1 MAQDGLAAPDSQY
14 LMALGTELGDLY
26 LQQDRDIDTFR
37 DQREMRVAAMSE
49 ADKDYVLVNVDPR
62 DPDITEEAFQQTA
75 ILTLDRPKLA
85 IIGGEGDTAQTV
97 ASKLEHFTE
106 ATLWQCGT
114 RTPGQDTMT
123 QVSDA
128 TLNDGGGWTKMLWA
142 SDLWSSRYSIPSP
155 KGKASSADYKSYD
168 QATEDA
174 KKKAGPP
181 FVWAYVD
188 PRSVYPQWSGGE
200 LCEVLETSNMPT
212 RFAFRRYRLG
222 RDGDG
227 NIVPEELGQATNA
240 IEASRLANA
249 SVQLYEHWDEV
260 WATWA
265 IVGHNYNHEGTGYIV
280 KQYRHRYPFGVPYDY
295 APGLTMSHWRNRKVG
310 WSIGRT
316 KLWLV
321 KYRQYLRAMHAQY
334 VARDLLSPLVTY
346 GDTPAAGV
354 IGENGLPKEP
364 QTAIHPG
371 EILNLPPG
379 RQLARIQY
387 PDAATLEKHMALID
401 GAIRDLESPRVTT
414 LSGMEGAGFAISQV
428 LQYTRTRIGPVRHG
442 IESLLKGQTEK
453 MWDLIREHAG
463 EKVWVF
469 YGGETGT
476 LSASTAA
483 KAEYI
488 GFGPADLE
496 RPMHIEWEVQAQLPT
511 DEMIMA
517 RYAHERLAAGTW
529 GKDEAVSYM
538 GDNPDEIRRS
548 IARDE
553 IRQSDAYKKW
563 LYEEVFA
570 MAGRGDMLQK
580 TQQAMAR
587 AQYGALPSGQPQPGV
602 FEGGGPGLG
611 GVPDLGALAQA
622 PNGAGVGP
630 PPYQQVMGGA
640 QQPGGTL
647 PAGGVALA
655 AHGGIPAPGTAPRLG
670 AVNPNQ

>member
-1 MAQDGLAAPDSQY
+1 MADKGLPAPTSEY
-14 LMALGTELGDLY
+14 LLSLGTELGDLY
-26 LQQDRDIDTFR
+26 LSQDQDIDTFR
-37 DQREMRVAAMSE
+37 DQREMRTPAMAE

-75 ILTLDRPKLA
+75 ILTLERPRLS
-85 IIGGEGDTAQTV
+85 IVGGEGDTAQTV

-106 ATLWQCGT
+106 ESLWQCGT

-123 QVSDA
+123 QIADA
-128 TLNDGGGWTKMLWA
+128 TLNDGGGWSKMLWA
-142 SDLWSSRYSIPSP
+142 SDLWATRYSIPSP
-155 KGKASSADYKSYD
+155 NGKGSKAEYDSYD
-168 QATEDA
+168 KATEDA

-188 PRSVYPQWSGGE
+188 PRNVYPQWSGGE
-200 LCEVLETSNMPT
+200 LCEVLETSQLPT

-222 RDGDG
+222 RDVAG
-227 NIVPEELGQATNA
+227 NIVPEELGQQTNV
-240 IEASRLANA
+240 IEASRLAN
-249 SVQLYEHWDEV
+249 STVQMYEHWDEE

-265 IVGHNYNHEGTGYIV
+265 VCGRNYHEDRTGYIV

-310 WSIGRT
+310 WSIGHT

-364 QTAIHPG
+364 EISVHPG
-371 EILNLPPG
+371 EIINLAPG

-387 PDAATLEKHMALID
+387 PDASTLEKHMALID

-442 IESLLKGQTEK
+442 IEALLKGQTEK
-453 MWDLIREHAG
+453 MWALIREHAG

-469 YGGETGT
+469 YGGDAGAT
-476 LSASTAA
+476 ASEQA

-488 GFGPADLE
+488 GFGPKDLE
-496 RPMHIEWEVQAQLPT
+496 RPMHISWEVQAQLPT

-529 GKDEAVSYM
+529 GKDEAVTYM

-553 IRQSDAYKKW
+553 IRASDAYKKW
-563 LYEEVFA
+563 LYNEVF
-570 MAGRGDMLQK
+570 MEAGRGDMLQK
-580 TQQAMAR
+580 AQQAMAR
-587 AQYGALPSGQPQPGV
+587 AQFGQPASGGGLPPGAAQPGQPQPGV

-611 GVPDLGALAQA
+611 GVPDMGALAAA
-622 PNGAGVGP
+622 PNGAGVSP
-630 PPYQQVMGGA
+630 PQYGTVVQGA
-640 QQPGGTL
+640 AQPGGM
-647 PAGGVALA
+647 PA
-655 AHGGIPAPGTAPRLG
+655 
-670 AVNPNQ
+670 